1 MIALKKKKKSVLLL
15 TLKKSEVNTLLTLPP
30 KMGPGSVFGRKEAK
44 MSAVNH
50 QLSCP
55 VFLLST
61 SIPWILITLTL
72 TFVFLEELWSSLDEI
87 FIGPI
92 VTLHLSQPT
101 FLADAS
107 QVTHWFTR
115 QPCITQSRRIKA
127 DHWHMLLA

>member
-1 MIALKKKKKSVLLL
+1 
-15 TLKKSEVNTLLTLPP
+15 
-30 KMGPGSVFGRKEAK
+30 MGPGSVFDRKEAK

-55 VFLLST
+55 VFLLSR
-61 SIPWILITLTL
+61 SIPWILNTLTL

-101 FLADAS
+101 FLVDAS
-107 QVTHWFTR
+107 QVTRWFTR
-115 QPCITQSRRIKA
+115 QPCITHRHAELKQIIGVC
-127 DHWHMLLA
+127 H